1 MPLPFLDTNI
11 FLRHLTGDV
20 PEQAEKATAYFEKI
34 ERGEIKAVTSD
45 IVVFEVV
52 WTLGRYYKKSKQE
65 INDAVLPLLELP
77 HIRLPGKRRLRR
89 VFDLYL
95 RLNIPFADAYHI
107 VFMEQNKLNEIIS
120 FDHEFD
126 KVQGINRKEP

>member
-1 MPLPFLDTNI
+1 MPPPFLDTNI

-20 PEQAEKATAYFEKI
+20 PEQAEKATAYLEKI